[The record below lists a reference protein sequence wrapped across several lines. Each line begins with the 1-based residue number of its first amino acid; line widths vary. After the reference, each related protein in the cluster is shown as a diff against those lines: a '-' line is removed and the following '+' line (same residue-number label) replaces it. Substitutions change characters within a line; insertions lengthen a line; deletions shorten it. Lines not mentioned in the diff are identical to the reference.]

1 MIAHAPQTMP
11 PPLPTRHSYSVL
23 SSGVAAPCFAF
34 KCKREIKPNERHV
47 AFSVTVL
54 HDPHGQGQVAPSV
67 RTYHTRCLPQSLAA
81 DARKRGILMP
91 ALSTAERT
99 DTRQQLDDV
108 ADGRTKKRPTE
119 KGNRAHPSRSAA
131 GRATK
136 PK

>member
-1 MIAHAPQTMP
+1 MP
-11 PPLPTRHSYSVL
+11 TALPTRHSFAVRTSE
-23 SSGVAAPCFAF
+23 VAQPCFAF
-34 KCKREIKPNERHV
+34 KCKREIKSNERHV

-54 HDPHGQGQVAPSV
+54 HDPHGHGPVAPSV

-91 ALSTAERT
+91 ALSAAERT
-99 DTRQQLDDV
+99 DTRQQLDDA

-131 GRATK
+131 GRAK
-136 PK
+136 RQK